1 MKILSIFTFL
11 VLVVIF
17 AFCRFG
23 KSYECDQDSWRLV
36 AAMYAYAISYPD
48 DFPNFIENNRDQY
61 TPGGQ
66 WQECAELLASQFSA
80 AALSSASPSQIEEEA
95 MSVASRAGA
104 PELGPK
110 VAESMMQTAPDMIRL
125 ASWLRSISN
134 SVSEIQQG
142 NLSAYYNSE
151 VYQLSAFLWGSMQ
164 LGLTPEEIRSWQN
177 IMYELNIWMV
187 LQFAQQIS

>member
-1 MKILSIFTFL
+1 MKKLSVIIFL
-11 VLVVIF
+11 VMVVIF
-17 AFCRFG
+17 AFCG
-23 KSYECDQDSWRLV
+23 CSKSSKCDQDSWRLV
-36 AAMYAYAISYPD
+36 AEMYAYAISYPD
-48 DFPNFIENNRDQY
+48 DFPNFIENNRDKY

-66 WQECAELLASQFSA
+66 WQECTELLTSQLYS

-110 VAESMMQTAPDMIRL
+110 VAESMMETASDMIRL
-125 ASWLRSISN
+125 ASWLSSISN

-142 NLSAYYNSE
+142 NLSAYYNTE